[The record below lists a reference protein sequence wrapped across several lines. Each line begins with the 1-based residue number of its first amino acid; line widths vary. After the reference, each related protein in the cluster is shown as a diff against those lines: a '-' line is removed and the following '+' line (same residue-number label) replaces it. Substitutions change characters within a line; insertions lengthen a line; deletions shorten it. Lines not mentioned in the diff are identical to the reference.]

1 MNKPY
6 NVSRNLMFKKKQKE
20 QFENYGT
27 LKILKDSVIIL
38 IILHSI

>member
-6 NVSRNLMFKKKQKE
+6 YISRNLMFKMKQKE

-27 LKILKDSVIIL
+27 LKVLKDSVIIL
-38 IILHSI
+38 IVLDSE